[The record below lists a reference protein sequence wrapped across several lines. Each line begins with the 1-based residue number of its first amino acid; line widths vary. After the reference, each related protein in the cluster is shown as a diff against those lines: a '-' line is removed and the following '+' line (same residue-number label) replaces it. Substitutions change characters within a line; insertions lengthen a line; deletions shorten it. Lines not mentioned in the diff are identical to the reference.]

1 MKRPVKYIAKG
12 IGLAL
17 ILGVCGLALTGILVP
32 KFLYGTTWATTSTY
46 TGFYEMEE
54 NTVDVL
60 FLGSSHMASGLS
72 PQKLYDDYGITSY
85 NLGCERQNLI
95 TSYYWLKE
103 ALRCQSPKAVVL
115 DSYFLFQYEEKD
127 SQNLSE
133 PYVRKALDH
142 MRWSPVKREAIRTF
156 CALDE
161 NESALSYY
169 LPGIRYHSR
178 WTELEEEDFTFSEM
192 TDQARMKGFAPL
204 TDTSYLNRYE
214 PYVEKTSE
222 GTASMVGVMEEYL
235 EKIRILCEEN
245 EITLILIKT
254 PSVTENVQRHNAVQ
268 QYADAQGLLFLD
280 FNEKSLYE
288 ETGYQFSEDNADD
301 EHSNIQGAEKM
312 TSCVG
317 KVLSETY
324 GIIGQADA
332 QWEDSRAA
340 YEQVKKNAA
349 LPEITKLY
357 GYLEAINDPHYVI
370 FITVKD
376 EATSSFNEE
385 LWTRLSD
392 LGLKTDISTQ
402 YGCSYLAV
410 ISADRVIEQMDYRKL
425 TQAGTLRNGR
435 TGYSAV
441 SAAHDYGNISSVQ
454 IDEKEYSVNSR
465 GLNIVV
471 YDPESNKV
479 LDSVCFDT
487 YQGSFDCTREQT

>member
-1 MKRPVKYIAKG
+1 MQRPVKYIAKG
-12 IGLAL
+12 IGLVL
-17 ILGVCGLALTGILVP
+17 ILGVCVLVLTGILVP
-32 KFLYGTTWATTSTY
+32 KFLHGTTWATTSTY
-46 TGFYEMEE
+46 TGFYEMEKD
-54 NTVDVL
+54 TADVL

-72 PQKLYDDYGITSY
+72 PQKLYDEYGITSY

-103 ALRCQSPKAVVL
+103 ALRYQSPKAVVL
-115 DSYFLFQYEEKD
+115 DSYFLFRYEEKD

-169 LPGIRYHSR
+169 LPSIRYHSR
-178 WTELEEEDFTFSEM
+178 WTELEEEDFTFWDM

-204 TDTSYLNRYE
+204 TDTSYVNRYE
-214 PYVEKTSE
+214 PYGENASE
-222 GTASMVGVMEEYL
+222 SAASMVDVMEEYL
-235 EKIRILCEEN
+235 EKIRALCEEN
-245 EITLILIKT
+245 GIALILIKT

-268 QYADAQGLLFLD
+268 QYADEHGLWFLD
-280 FNEKSLYE
+280 FNEIDLYE
-288 ETGYQFSEDNADD
+288 EIGYQFSEDNADD

-317 KVLSETY
+317 KVLRENF
-324 GIIGQADA
+324 GIAGRTDA
-332 QWEDSRAA
+332 QWENSRAA

-349 LPEITKLY
+349 LSGITKLY
-357 GYLEAINDPHYVI
+357 DYLEAINDPHYVI

-385 LWTRLSD
+385 LWARLSD
-392 LGLKTDISTQ
+392 LGLKIDISTQ
-402 YGCSYLAV
+402 YGCSYLAI
-410 ISADRVIEQMDYRKL
+410 ISEDNVIEQMDYRKL
-425 TQAGTLRNGR
+425 TQSGTLRDGR
-435 TGYSAV
+435 TGYSV
-441 SAAHDYGNISSVQ
+441 ISSAHDYGNISSVQ
-454 IDEKEYSVNSR
+454 INEKEYSVNSR

-471 YDPESNKV
+471 YDPETNKV

-487 YQGSFDCTREQT
+487 YQGSFDCTREQP